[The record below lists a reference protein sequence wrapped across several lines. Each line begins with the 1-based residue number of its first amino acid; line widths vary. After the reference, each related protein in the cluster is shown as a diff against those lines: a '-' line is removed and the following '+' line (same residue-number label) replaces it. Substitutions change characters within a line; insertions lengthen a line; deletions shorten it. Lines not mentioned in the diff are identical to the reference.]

1 MYKKRL
7 NRWGLV
13 KYNKEHEIKAILSKR
28 MERSAVGK
36 NTAFELRG
44 RLVDM
49 ADVDQYARRKPITM
63 RDIMAWRSAGAKT
76 PSGLRCFTPEPLIQ
90 CPHPPEVFSTPERL
104 LRDVRIYSIGSFEAR
119 TWVSQGLQRFC
130 TSVKDVDSTSDAIE
144 EIRDSLTTACILID
158 QNSILEAGA
167 QLDAACSKIR
177 KIVLAENPQTIT
189 RLIEIMVLV
198 KAFGRPEL
206 VGMMLRQ
213 LVAMSAIIL
222 PTPHHPM
229 HSIFTA
235 LCRLELQQFD
245 EMALRA
251 WDCMI
256 GVFHHFLGP
265 SHLSTR
271 VSKLD
276 RLDTA
281 ISSLDKERSDE
292 YLKTILE
299 AGRGAC
305 GSDLLESVEG
315 LVSLGGYLRSRKR
328 YTDLLEV
335 GGELIQRITSWD
347 AADPEGTSLLRWGIE
362 FTTTAHF
369 AQCDFEQAMTPFEIL
384 VGPTSEETDPKMW
397 EYQTPARP
405 ISRPAATTPSAP
417 ISLKRKNDSDALN
430 DPLEVLLPDRG
441 GAIVQRVMPDD
452 NSCLFRAIASAVL
465 PGMDVMNE
473 LRSVIASTVQA
484 NPVEYSK
491 VILDNQEPDDYC
503 RWIQTEDA
511 WGGQIELVILSKQ
524 FELEICSIDIK
535 SGRVDKYNEG
545 KPTRCILI
553 YSGIHYDTVAFS
565 RFNSPPEEDEKVFQ
579 SSEDEILDAAVSLCQ
594 KLKERGY
601 YTNTAAFKIKC
612 MDCGTI
618 STGEKGAAEHA
629 SKTGHYDVKE
639 VRT

>member
-1 MYKKRL
+1 MQ
-7 NRWGLV
+7 
-13 KYNKEHEIKAILSKR
+13 H
-28 MERSAVGK
+28 
-36 NTAFELRG
+36 
-44 RLVDM
+44 
-49 ADVDQYARRKPITM
+49 
-63 RDIMAWRSAGAKT
+63 
-76 PSGLRCFTPEPLIQ
+76 
-90 CPHPPEVFSTPERL
+90 
-104 LRDVRIYSIGSFEAR
+104 
-119 TWVSQGLQRFC
+119 FC

-144 EIRDSLTTACILID
+144 EVRDSLTTACLLID
-158 QNSILEAGA
+158 QNSMLEAGT
-167 QLDAACSKIR
+167 QLNAACSKIR

-206 VGMMLRQ
+206 VAEMLR
-213 LVAMSAIIL
+213 LLAEMSAIIL

-245 EMALRA
+245 ETALRA

-256 GVFHHFLGP
+256 DVFHKFLGP

-281 ISSLDKERSDE
+281 ISSLDTECSDE

-299 AGRGAC
+299 ADRGAC
-305 GSDLLESVEG
+305 GSDLLKSVAG
-315 LVSLGGYLRSRKR
+315 LVSLGGYLKSRKR
-328 YTDLLEV
+328 YADLLEV

-347 AADPEGTSLLRWGIE
+347 AADPEGTSALRWGVE
-362 FTTTAHF
+362 FAATAY
-369 AQCDFEQAMTPFEIL
+369 FEQAMTPFEIL
-384 VGPTSEETDPKMW
+384 VGPASKETDPKIW
-397 EYQTPARP
+397 EYQTPAGP
-405 ISRPAATTPSAP
+405 TSRLAATTPSAP
-417 ISLKRKNDSDALN
+417 ISLERRNDSNALN
-430 DPLEVLLPDRG
+430 DLPEVLLPDRA

-465 PGMDVMNE
+465 SGMDAVNE
-473 LRSVIASTVQA
+473 LRSVIASAIQA

-491 VILDNQEPDDYC
+491 GVLDNQEPDDYC
-503 RWIQTEDA
+503 RWIQMGDA
-511 WGGQIELVILSKQ
+511 WGGQIELVILSKH

-545 KPTRCILI
+545 KPTRCILA
-553 YSGIHYDTVAFS
+553 YSGIHYDTIAFS
-565 RFNSPPEEDEKVFQ
+565 RFNSSPEEDEKVFQ

-601 YTNTAAFKIKC
+601 YADTFKTKF

-618 STGEKGAAEHA
+618 STGEKGAAERLEDWA
-629 SKTGHYDVKE
+629 L
-639 VRT
+639 